1 MPLGSSNKAIALS
14 TPRTHLNRAEFA
26 LTRGIAILTQTV
38 LLLGSRVLLC
48 RDDTTVLIE
57 YQFSLG
63 KTSGSLIGSS
73 VPNLGAGT
81 FQHFV
86 GFSVNVVLAVGASI
100 NSLNHFTKSG
110 VIFIH

>member
-1 MPLGSSNKAIALS
+1 MPLGSSDETTTLS
-14 TPRTHLNRAEFA
+14 SLRTDLNGAEFA
-26 LTRGIAILTQTV
+26 LTRSVAILTQTV

-48 RDDTTVLIE
+48 RDDTTVLVE
-57 YQFSLG
+57 YQISPG
-63 KTSGSLIGSS
+63 KAAWGLIGSS